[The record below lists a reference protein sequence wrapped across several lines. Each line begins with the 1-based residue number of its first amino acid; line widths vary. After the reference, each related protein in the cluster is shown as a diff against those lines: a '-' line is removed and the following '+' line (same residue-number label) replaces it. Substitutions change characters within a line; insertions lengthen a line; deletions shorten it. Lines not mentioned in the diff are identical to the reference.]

1 MTAWRE
7 RVRLTALASELERA
21 HVFGV
26 GAASAGLQDA
36 GLGPVRLTGSAVPVL
51 AEAAVTSATPFL
63 RAPLLSRLHRVRRL
77 HTPDTTDT
85 TGTTGTTDTGVGVC
99 PACGVPAPCP
109 TAKEL
114 DA

>member
-1 MTAWRE
+1 VWRAQ
-7 RVRLTALASELERA
+7 VRLTPLASDLEVA
-21 HVFGV
+21 HRHGV
-26 GAASAGLQDA
+26 GAAAAGLQDA

-77 HTPDTTDT
+77 HTPDRQ
-85 TGTTGTTDTGVGVC
+85 GWC
-99 PACGVPAPCP
+99 PACRVPAPCP
-109 TAKEL
+109 TTEEL

>member
-1 MTAWRE
+1 VTAPWRE
-7 RVRLTALASELERA
+7 QVRLTPLAADLERA
-21 HVFGV
+21 HRSGV
-26 GAASAGLQDA
+26 GAAQAGLQDA

-77 HTPDTTDT
+77 HTAPPSEPR
-85 TGTTGTTDTGVGVC
+85 C
-99 PACGVPAPCP
+99 PTCRVPAPCP
-109 TAKEL
+109 TLEEL

>member
-1 MTAWRE
+1 MTAWRQE
-7 RVRLTALASELERA
+7 LRLTPLAAELEQA
-21 HVFGV
+21 HVHGV

-36 GLGPVRLTGSAVPVL
+36 GLGPARLTGTAVPVL

-77 HTPDTTDT
+77 HPPA
-85 TGTTGTTDTGVGVC
+85 GHEGVC
-99 PACGVPAPCP
+99 PSCRVPAPCP

-114 DA
+114 DV

>member
-1 MTAWRE
+1 MSGQDTLPPSAWRE
-7 RVRLTALASELERA
+7 RVRLTPLAWELERA
-21 HVFGV
+21 HAFGV

-36 GLGPVRLTGSAVPVL
+36 GLGRVRLTGSAVPVL

-77 HTPDTTDT
+77 HTADPQ
-85 TGTTGTTDTGVGVC
+85 GCC

-109 TAKEL
+109 TATEL